1 MRLIDADEAVAR
13 IDAKLN
19 EMSTF
24 TDNEYGIMGY
34 RNACVTF
41 KRMLDILPT
50 ANEWIPM
57 LERPPKVGQYV
68 LISIRSITDM
78 NYVATAVFQGDYW
91 ESTFDLD
98 WEEVLAWMPSPEPY
112 RGKKKN
118 ETDFN
123 AKKYND

>member
-34 RNACVTF
+34 RNACVAF
-41 KRMLDILPT
+41 KRMLDSVPT
-50 ANEWIPM
+50 VNEWIPM
-57 LERPPKVGQYV
+57 SERPPKKGQYV
-68 LISIRSITDM
+68 LVSTDM
-78 NYVATAVFQGDYW
+78 NYVATATFQGDYW
-91 ESTFDLD
+91 ESTSDLD

-123 AKKYND
+123 AKKCND

>member
-34 RNACVTF
+34 RNACVAI
-41 KRMLDILPT
+41 KRMLDSLPI
-50 ANEWIPM
+50 ANEWIPIT
-57 LERPPKVGQYV
+57 ERLPEIGQYV
-68 LISIRSITDM
+68 LVSMDM
-78 NYVATAVFQGDYW
+78 NYVATATFQGDYW

-98 WEEVLAWMPSPEPY
+98 
-112 RGKKKN
+112 
-118 ETDFN
+118 
-123 AKKYND
+123 